1 MDAVND
7 TLDDFALD
15 KLHVS
20 AKEIKSL
27 TYIVHNRVGEEGYNI
42 TKPLY
47 FVHPF
52 DIILDVGGNGNI
64 DEIEIPQSLL
74 DPSPPS
80 YVETGK
86 TGNEGVD
93 FISTDA
99 CPLSISVDI
108 STIDA
113 KIGYHDIQL
122 FNLILKSWDR
132 NATRGLTQYGSNGTY
147 FNDDRRTTSNSDA
160 FSDSDFDTS
169 SKTST
174 LLTRGNR
181 DSVAFRG
188 GASEYGS
195 SNYDERSTYGGA
207 DSVSRPPSMI
217 GFNTG
222 DNNVVRHQ
230 ETAKPFEWPLGTL
243 AIDLAEFK
251 VSLTNDLLSQNVP
264 VADFKLNKI
273 GFQLV
278 SSERQIQTNLGFE
291 IGVEYNNFKLMT
303 WEPFI
308 EPWRVELG
316 SSIPKDILDASPHSW
331 ESKNNNSVKQDEK
344 NNGNINTTLEY
355 KVEATLNALQP
366 CNINITEAL
375 LENVRG
381 IGDGINWLN
390 AANNRKEQNTM
401 TTKHSRSE
409 FSFYKVIN
417 QTGMPLLY
425 WTEDGSRHLLQPHC
439 NAPLHFANQPKY
451 TEDQC
456 EPNIASRT
464 IMINMLDLTE
474 AGEYLKSKAGNRRYS
489 SPNVRNQ
496 NATKF
501 LPQRIRVDVSGAR
514 IYDLMLST
522 DLKTGKGEAETE
534 LNTVRAA
541 NVKFNDHPKPVS
553 SLSVNVTSRDGS
565 KCIYLQSGM
574 ILKNYTN
581 RSYFVRCSDK
591 RSGTDSLRDDVG
603 AMSDSRI
610 DVHNWSN
617 VLKPGHTCSVPVHV
631 NLDATDLVLTPL
643 PSEFSDITQM
653 PKLVNRYTSSRMPV
667 KSTVARAH
675 GNGGVLAWPVDFK
688 KGPLGRS
695 IPADEADTKRA
706 NNDHW
711 KNDELDNVQMYLCLK
726 LDDAADKA
734 LGIVQLDRRKSVQK
748 SQKRYMRLLSLHP
761 SVQLQNCIPDEIE
774 FQFLLNKI
782 RMEGLLNSGENV
794 SWEGILESKGEL
806 FDRKENP

>member
-1 MDAVND
+1 M
-7 TLDDFALD
+7 
-15 KLHVS
+15 
-20 AKEIKSL
+20 
-27 TYIVHNRVGEEGYNI
+27 
-42 TKPLY
+42 
-47 FVHPF
+47 
-52 DIILDVGGNGNI
+52 ILA
-64 DEIEIPQSLL
+64 Q
-74 DPSPPS
+74 
-80 YVETGK
+80 K
-86 TGNEGVD
+86 
-93 FISTDA
+93 
-99 CPLSISVDI
+99 
-108 STIDA
+108 
-113 KIGYHDIQL
+113 Q
-122 FNLILKSWDR
+122 
-132 NATRGLTQYGSNGTY
+132 
-147 FNDDRRTTSNSDA
+147 
-160 FSDSDFDTS
+160 
-169 SKTST
+169 ST

-456 EPNIASRT
+456 EPNVASRT

-474 AGEYLKSKAGNRRYS
+474 QEYLKSKAGNRRYS

-534 LNTVRAA
+534 LNTVGAA

-581 RSYFVRCSDK
+581 RSYFIQCSDK
-591 RSGTDSLRDDVG
+591 RSGTDSLGDDVG
-603 AMSDSRI
+603 AMSDSS
-610 DVHNWSN
+610 DV
-617 VLKPGHTCSVPVHV
+617 LIG
-631 NLDATDLVLTPL
+631 AT
-643 PSEFSDITQM
+643 
-653 PKLVNRYTSSRMPV
+653 Y
-667 KSTVARAH
+667 
-675 GNGGVLAWPVDFK
+675 
-688 KGPLGRS
+688 
-695 IPADEADTKRA
+695 
-706 NNDHW
+706 
-711 KNDELDNVQMYLCLK
+711 
-726 LDDAADKA
+726 
-734 LGIVQLDRRKSVQK
+734 
-748 SQKRYMRLLSLHP
+748 
-761 SVQLQNCIPDEIE
+761 
-774 FQFLLNKI
+774 
-782 RMEGLLNSGENV
+782 
-794 SWEGILESKGEL
+794 
-806 FDRKENP
+806 